1 MDMVNRYDIYWVDLN
16 PVVGCEIAKIRP
28 AVVISPD
35 ELNHHLRT
43 VIVAPLTS
51 TVRNYPFRLKV
62 VVDDKVGEIALDQLR
77 TIDKAR
83 LKSKLSTLSNEKSR
97 ELRKLL
103 HQLFEE

>member
-16 PVVGCEIAKIRP
+16 PVIGSEIAKVRP

-77 TIDKAR
+77 TVDKAR
-83 LKSKLSTLSNEKSR
+83 LKSRLATLSNEKSR

>member
-16 PVVGCEIAKIRP
+16 PVVGSEIAKVRP

-77 TIDKAR
+77 TVDKAR
-83 LKSKLSTLSNEKSR
+83 LKSRLATLSNEKSK